1 VSPALIALSVT
12 ALTVAVGVI
21 VVGALGSRGPATA
34 GPARAWWRTP
44 GVWVGGSI
52 VFVLLGLLVF
62 PRLLGFTFL
71 LLPFIWMRAG
81 GRRPGPPPRRPEE

>member
-1 VSPALIALSVT
+1 
-12 ALTVAVGVI
+12 
-21 VVGALGSRGPATA
+21 
-34 GPARAWWRTP
+34 
-44 GVWVGGSI
+44 VGGSI